1 MNEWGISLMKRGI
14 FTIGGKKLALRSI
27 GDIELRSGKVLKDV
41 EIAYHTY
48 GKLNSEADNGLII
61 CHALTGD
68 HYPGRSENIKGWW
81 ESLVGPGKVMDTD
94 RFFIVCSNIIG
105 GCYGSTGPT
114 SLDPDTGAPYGMS
127 FPLIEFADAVKAQVR
142 LAQSLGIKKVFA
154 VVGGSMGGMNALEW
168 GMQDAIPVE
177 KLIVLAAPAKSSPL
191 VIAFHEIQRQAIMLD
206 PSWRGGDYYG
216 REIPSSGLSV
226 ARMIGVL
233 SYRSEY
239 SLTAKF
245 GRKPAWRTGVVEDPY
260 QDFTQRFDVQSYM
273 NYQGDAL
280 VHRFDPNSY
289 LYLTKAIDLF
299 DISIGQ
305 KSMEAAISRLQGKL
319 YCLAIDTDLLFP
331 PYQLLEMTEL
341 RRRSGNPVAYYELKS
356 IHGHDAFLIET
367 DEMEAVFG
375 QWLNE

>member
-1 MNEWGISLMKRGI
+1 MA
-14 FTIGGKKLALRSI
+14 GGKELALKSI
-27 GDIELRSGKVLKDV
+27 GDIGLRSGKVLKNV
-41 EIAYHTY
+41 EVAYHTY
-48 GKLNSEADNGLII
+48 GRLNKEADNALII

-68 HYPGRSENIKGWW
+68 HYPGRYENIKGWW
-81 ESLVGPGKVMDTD
+81 ETLVGPGKVIDTR

-105 GCYGSTGPT
+105 GCYGSTGPS
-114 SLDPDTGAPYGMS
+114 SLDPDTEAPYGMN
-127 FPLIEFADAVKAQVR
+127 FPLIEFADAVTAQVK

-168 GMQDAIPVE
+168 GMQDKIPVDR
-177 KLIVLAAPAKSSPL
+177 LVILAAPARSSPL

-206 PSWRGGDYYG
+206 PNWRGGDYYG

-239 SLTAKF
+239 SLASKF
-245 GRKPAWRTGVVEDPY
+245 ARKPAWRTGVIEDPY

-299 DISIGQ
+299 DISKGWE
-305 KSMEAAISRLQGKL
+305 SMEQAMAQLQGKF
-319 YCLAIDTDLLFP
+319 YCLSIDTDLLFP

-341 RRRSGNPVAYYELKS
+341 RKKSGKTTAYYELKS

-367 DEMEAVFG
+367 AEMEAVLG